1 MTFMNKNIILAVDD
15 QPNNL
20 KVIAGVLG
28 DEYQLSIANNGHNAL
43 KILDKLVPDL
53 ILLDIMMPGMDGF
66 EVCHEIKLR
75 PQLKDIPV
83 IFLTAKTEIS
93 DIVKAFEAGAVDYIF
108 KPFNPLEVKARVN
121 SQLQLFHTSR
131 QLKEL
136 NYKLAV
142 SQQELELTNVKLEML
157 NKQKDK
163 FFSVIAH
170 DLKTPFNNVIALT
183 GLISESLA
191 SKEQE
196 SLLEYVTMLRNTTDK
211 AMDLL
216 MNLLEWAKSQTGN
229 LKFTPGLIQPISI
242 IQDVLAIYQESVR
255 AKSLIV
261 KFDCNPDYE
270 FFGDQPMIATVLRN
284 LVGNAIKFSL
294 AGGVIYLK
302 VNRLADG
309 STQFSVKDF
318 GIGISSDLL
327 PLLFVLGANTGRPGT
342 RGEPSSG
349 LGLML
354 CKDFVERHG
363 GSITVESAEGK
374 GSEFSFTI
382 PDLSEPVNR

>member
-1 MTFMNKNIILAVDD
+1 MNKNIILAVDD

-142 SQQELELTNVKLEML
+142 SQQELELSNVKLEML

-242 IQDVLAIYQESVR
+242 IQDVLAIYQESIR

-284 LVGNAIKFSL
+284 LLGNAIKFSL

-382 PDLSEPVNR
+382 PDLSESVNR

>member
-170 DLKTPFNNVIALT
+170 DLKTPFNNVIAIT

-242 IQDVLAIYQESVR
+242 IQDVLAIYQESIR

-284 LVGNAIKFSL
+284 LLGNAIKFSL

-382 PDLSEPVNR
+382 PDLSESVNR

>member
-1 MTFMNKNIILAVDD
+1 MNKNIILAVDD

-75 PQLKDIPV
+75 QQLKDIPI

-242 IQDVLAIYQESVR
+242 IQDVLAIYQESIR

-284 LVGNAIKFSL
+284 LLGNAIKFSL

-382 PDLSEPVNR
+382 PDLSESVNR

>member
-1 MTFMNKNIILAVDD
+1 
-15 QPNNL
+15 
-20 KVIAGVLG
+20 
-28 DEYQLSIANNGHNAL
+28 
-43 KILDKLVPDL
+43 
-53 ILLDIMMPGMDGF
+53 MMPGMDGF

-75 PQLKDIPV
+75 PQLKDIPI

-108 KPFNPLEVKARVN
+108 KPFNPLEVKARVY

-142 SQQELELTNVKLEML
+142 SQQELELTNVKLETL

-170 DLKTPFNNVIALT
+170 DLKTPFNNVMALT
-183 GLISESLA
+183 SLISESLA
-191 SKEQE
+191 SDEKE
-196 SLLEYVTMLRNTTDK
+196 SLQEYVSMLSNTTGK

-229 LKFTPGLIQPISI
+229 LKFTPRLIQPFIV
-242 IQDVLAIYQESVR
+242 IQDVLSIHQESVR

-294 AGGVIYLK
+294 AGGVI
-302 VNRLADG
+302 
-309 STQFSVKDF
+309 
-318 GIGISSDLL
+318 
-327 PLLFVLGANTGRPGT
+327 
-342 RGEPSSG
+342 
-349 LGLML
+349 
-354 CKDFVERHG
+354 
-363 GSITVESAEGK
+363 
-374 GSEFSFTI
+374 
-382 PDLSEPVNR
+382 

>member
-28 DEYQLSIANNGHNAL
+28 EEYQLSIANNGHNAL

-75 PQLKDIPV
+75 HQLKDIPI

-242 IQDVLAIYQESVR
+242 IQDVLAIYQESIR

-261 KFDCNPDYE
+261 NFDCNPDYE

-284 LVGNAIKFSL
+284 LLGNAIKFSL

-382 PDLSEPVNR
+382 PDLSESVNR

>member
-1 MTFMNKNIILAVDD
+1 MNKNIILAVDD

-242 IQDVLAIYQESVR
+242 IQDVLAIYQESIR

-261 KFDCNPDYE
+261 NFDCNPDYE

-284 LVGNAIKFSL
+284 LLGNAIKFSL
-294 AGGVIYLK
+294 AGGVICLK

-382 PDLSEPVNR
+382 PDLSESVNR

>member
-242 IQDVLAIYQESVR
+242 IQDVLAIYQESIR

-261 KFDCNPDYE
+261 NFDCNPDYE

-284 LVGNAIKFSL
+284 LLGNAIKFSL

-382 PDLSEPVNR
+382 PDLSESVNR

>member
-1 MTFMNKNIILAVDD
+1 MNKNIILAVDD

-242 IQDVLAIYQESVR
+242 IQDVLAIYQESIR

-284 LVGNAIKFSL
+284 LLGNAIKFSL

-382 PDLSEPVNR
+382 PDLSESVNR

>member
-75 PQLKDIPV
+75 HQLKDIPV

-242 IQDVLAIYQESVR
+242 IQDVLAIYQESIR

-284 LVGNAIKFSL
+284 LLGNAIKFSL

-382 PDLSEPVNR
+382 PDLSESVNR

>member
-1 MTFMNKNIILAVDD
+1 MNKNIILAVDD

-75 PQLKDIPV
+75 PQLKDIPI

-242 IQDVLAIYQESVR
+242 IQDVLAIYQESIR

-261 KFDCNPDYE
+261 NFDCNPDYE

-284 LVGNAIKFSL
+284 LLGNAIKFSL

-363 GSITVESAEGK
+363 GSITVESAEGE

-382 PDLSEPVNR
+382 PDLSESVNR

>member
-75 PQLKDIPV
+75 QQLKDIPI

-242 IQDVLAIYQESVR
+242 IQDVLAIYQESIR

-284 LVGNAIKFSL
+284 LLGNAIKFSL

-382 PDLSEPVNR
+382 PDLSESVNR

>member
-1 MTFMNKNIILAVDD
+1 MNKNIILAVDD

-242 IQDVLAIYQESVR
+242 IQDVLAIYQESIR

-261 KFDCNPDYE
+261 NFDCNPDYE

-284 LVGNAIKFSL
+284 LLGNAIKFSL

-382 PDLSEPVNR
+382 PDLSESVNR

>member
-1 MTFMNKNIILAVDD
+1 MNKNIILAVDD

-75 PQLKDIPV
+75 HQLKDIPV

-242 IQDVLAIYQESVR
+242 IQDVLAIYQESIR

-261 KFDCNPDYE
+261 NFDCNPDYE

-284 LVGNAIKFSL
+284 LLGNAIKFSL

-382 PDLSEPVNR
+382 PDLSESVNR

>member
-1 MTFMNKNIILAVDD
+1 MNKNIILAVDD

-75 PQLKDIPV
+75 PQLKDIPI

-108 KPFNPLEVKARVN
+108 NPFNPLEVKARVY

-142 SQQELELTNVKLEML
+142 SQQELELTNVKLETL

-170 DLKTPFNNVIALT
+170 DLITPFNNVMALT
-183 GLISESLA
+183 SLISESLA
-191 SKEQE
+191 SDEKE
-196 SLLEYVTMLRNTTDK
+196 SLQEYVSMLSNTTGK

-229 LKFTPGLIQPISI
+229 LKFTPRLIQPFIV
-242 IQDVLAIYQESVR
+242 IQDVLSIYQESVR

-284 LVGNAIKFSL
+284 LVGNSIKFSL

-318 GIGISSDLL
+318 GIGIGSDLL

-363 GSITVESAEGK
+363 GVITVESAEGK

-382 PDLSEPVNR
+382 PDLSDSVNR

>member
-1 MTFMNKNIILAVDD
+1 MNKNIILAVDD

-75 PQLKDIPV
+75 HQLKDIPV

-242 IQDVLAIYQESVR
+242 IQDVLAIYQESIR

-382 PDLSEPVNR
+382 PDLSESVKR

>member
-1 MTFMNKNIILAVDD
+1 MNKNIILAVDD

-75 PQLKDIPV
+75 PQLKDIPI

-142 SQQELELTNVKLEML
+142 SQQELELTNVKLETL

-242 IQDVLAIYQESVR
+242 IQDVLAIYQESIR

-284 LVGNAIKFSL
+284 LLGNAIKFSL

-382 PDLSEPVNR
+382 PDLSESVNR

>member
-75 PQLKDIPV
+75 PQLKDIPI

-170 DLKTPFNNVIALT
+170 DLKTPFNNVIAIT

-242 IQDVLAIYQESVR
+242 IQDVLAIYQESIR

-261 KFDCNPDYE
+261 NFDCNPDYE

-284 LVGNAIKFSL
+284 LLGNAIKFSL

-382 PDLSEPVNR
+382 PDLSESVNR

>member
-1 MTFMNKNIILAVDD
+1 MNKNIILAVDD

-75 PQLKDIPV
+75 PQLKDIPI

-142 SQQELELTNVKLEML
+142 SQQELELTNVKLETL

-242 IQDVLAIYQESVR
+242 IQDVLAIYQESIR

-382 PDLSEPVNR
+382 PDLSESVNR

>member
-75 PQLKDIPV
+75 PQLKDIPI

-142 SQQELELTNVKLEML
+142 SQQELELTNVKLETL

-242 IQDVLAIYQESVR
+242 IQDVLAIYQESIR

-382 PDLSEPVNR
+382 PDLSESVNR

>member
-242 IQDVLAIYQESVR
+242 IQDVLAIYQESIR

-284 LVGNAIKFSL
+284 LLGNAIKFSL

-382 PDLSEPVNR
+382 PDLSESVNR

>member
-75 PQLKDIPV
+75 PQLKDIPI

-142 SQQELELTNVKLEML
+142 SQQELELTNVKLETL

-242 IQDVLAIYQESVR
+242 IQDVLAIYQESIR

-284 LVGNAIKFSL
+284 LLGNAIKFSL

-382 PDLSEPVNR
+382 PDLSESVNR

>member
-242 IQDVLAIYQESVR
+242 IQDVLAIYQESIR

-261 KFDCNPDYE
+261 NFDCNPDYE

-284 LVGNAIKFSL
+284 LLGNAIKFSL
-294 AGGVIYLK
+294 AGGVICLK

-382 PDLSEPVNR
+382 PDLSESVNR

>member
-191 SKEQE
+191 S
-196 SLLEYVTMLRNTTDK
+196 
-211 AMDLL
+211 
-216 MNLLEWAKSQTGN
+216 
-229 LKFTPGLIQPISI
+229 
-242 IQDVLAIYQESVR
+242 
-255 AKSLIV
+255 
-261 KFDCNPDYE
+261 
-270 FFGDQPMIATVLRN
+270 
-284 LVGNAIKFSL
+284 
-294 AGGVIYLK
+294 
-302 VNRLADG
+302 
-309 STQFSVKDF
+309 
-318 GIGISSDLL
+318 
-327 PLLFVLGANTGRPGT
+327 
-342 RGEPSSG
+342 
-349 LGLML
+349 
-354 CKDFVERHG
+354 
-363 GSITVESAEGK
+363 
-374 GSEFSFTI
+374 
-382 PDLSEPVNR
+382 

>member
-53 ILLDIMMPGMDGF
+53 ILLDIMMQGMDGF

-83 IFLTAKTEIS
+83 IFFTAKTEIS

-242 IQDVLAIYQESVR
+242 IQDVLAIYQESIR

-284 LVGNAIKFSL
+284 LLGNAIKFSL

-382 PDLSEPVNR
+382 PDLSESVNR

>member
-75 PQLKDIPV
+75 PQLKDIPI

-142 SQQELELTNVKLEML
+142 SQQELELTNVKLETL

-242 IQDVLAIYQESVR
+242 IQDVLAIYQESIR

-284 LVGNAIKFSL
+284 LLGNAIKFSL

-302 VNRLADG
+302 INRLADG

-382 PDLSEPVNR
+382 PDLSESVNR

>member
-1 MTFMNKNIILAVDD
+1 MNKNIILAVDD

-229 LKFTPGLIQPISI
+229 LKFIPGLIQPISI
-242 IQDVLAIYQESVR
+242 IQDVLAIYQESIR

-284 LVGNAIKFSL
+284 LLGNAIKFSL

-382 PDLSEPVNR
+382 PDLSESVNR

>member
-1 MTFMNKNIILAVDD
+1 MNKNIILAVDD

-28 DEYQLSIANNGHNAL
+28 EEYQLSIANNGHNAL

-75 PQLKDIPV
+75 HQLKDIPI

-242 IQDVLAIYQESVR
+242 IQDVLAIYQESIR

-261 KFDCNPDYE
+261 NFDCNPDYE

-284 LVGNAIKFSL
+284 LLGNAIKFSL

-382 PDLSEPVNR
+382 PDLSESVNR

>member
-1 MTFMNKNIILAVDD
+1 MNKNIILAVDD

-121 SQLQLFHTSR
+121 SQLQLFHASR

-242 IQDVLAIYQESVR
+242 IQDVLAIYQESIR

-284 LVGNAIKFSL
+284 LLGNAIKFSL

-382 PDLSEPVNR
+382 PDLSESVNR

>member
-1 MTFMNKNIILAVDD
+1 
-15 QPNNL
+15 
-20 KVIAGVLG
+20 
-28 DEYQLSIANNGHNAL
+28 
-43 KILDKLVPDL
+43 
-53 ILLDIMMPGMDGF
+53 
-66 EVCHEIKLR
+66 
-75 PQLKDIPV
+75 
-83 IFLTAKTEIS
+83 
-93 DIVKAFEAGAVDYIF
+93 
-108 KPFNPLEVKARVN
+108 
-121 SQLQLFHTSR
+121 
-131 QLKEL
+131 
-136 NYKLAV
+136 
-142 SQQELELTNVKLEML
+142 
-157 NKQKDK
+157 
-163 FFSVIAH
+163 
-170 DLKTPFNNVIALT
+170 
-183 GLISESLA
+183 
-191 SKEQE
+191 
-196 SLLEYVTMLRNTTDK
+196 MLRNTTDK

-242 IQDVLAIYQESVR
+242 IQDVLAIYQESIR

-382 PDLSEPVNR
+382 PDLSESVNR

>member
-121 SQLQLFHTSR
+121 SQLQLFHASR

-242 IQDVLAIYQESVR
+242 IQDVLAIYQESIR

-284 LVGNAIKFSL
+284 LLGNAIKFSL

-382 PDLSEPVNR
+382 PDLSESVNR

>member
-1 MTFMNKNIILAVDD
+1 MNKNIILAVDD

-196 SLLEYVTMLRNTTDK
+196 SLLEYVAMLRNTTDK

-242 IQDVLAIYQESVR
+242 IQDVLAIYQESIR

-284 LVGNAIKFSL
+284 LLGNAIKFSL

-382 PDLSEPVNR
+382 PDLSESVNR

>member
-242 IQDVLAIYQESVR
+242 IQDVLAIYQESIR

-284 LVGNAIKFSL
+284 LLGNAIKFSL

>member
-1 MTFMNKNIILAVDD
+1 MNKNIILAVDD

-75 PQLKDIPV
+75 HQLKDIPV

-242 IQDVLAIYQESVR
+242 IQDVLAIYQESIR

-284 LVGNAIKFSL
+284 LLGNAIKFSL

-382 PDLSEPVNR
+382 PDLSESVNR

>member
-1 MTFMNKNIILAVDD
+1 MNKNIILAVDD

-75 PQLKDIPV
+75 PQLKDIPI

-170 DLKTPFNNVIALT
+170 DLKTPFNNVIAIT

-242 IQDVLAIYQESVR
+242 IQDVLAIYQESIR

-261 KFDCNPDYE
+261 NFDCNPDYE

-284 LVGNAIKFSL
+284 LLGNAIKFSL

-382 PDLSEPVNR
+382 PDLSESVNR

>member
-196 SLLEYVTMLRNTTDK
+196 SLLEYVAMLRNTTDK

-242 IQDVLAIYQESVR
+242 IQDVLAIYQESIR

-284 LVGNAIKFSL
+284 LLGNAIKFSL

-382 PDLSEPVNR
+382 PDLSESVNR

>member
-1 MTFMNKNIILAVDD
+1 MNKNIILAVDD

-75 PQLKDIPV
+75 PQLKDIPI

-242 IQDVLAIYQESVR
+242 IQDVLAIYQESIR

-284 LVGNAIKFSL
+284 LLGNAIKFSL

-363 GSITVESAEGK
+363 GSITVESAEGE

-382 PDLSEPVNR
+382 PDLSESVNR

>member
-1 MTFMNKNIILAVDD
+1 MNKNIILAVDD

-75 PQLKDIPV
+75 PQLKDIPI

-108 KPFNPLEVKARVN
+108 KPFNPLEVKARVY

-142 SQQELELTNVKLEML
+142 SQQELELTNVKLETL

-170 DLKTPFNNVIALT
+170 DLKTPFNNVMALT
-183 GLISESLA
+183 SLISESLA
-191 SKEQE
+191 SDEKE
-196 SLLEYVTMLRNTTDK
+196 SLQEYVSMLSNTTGK

-229 LKFTPGLIQPISI
+229 LKFTPRLIQPFIV
-242 IQDVLAIYQESVR
+242 IQDVLSIHQESVR

-318 GIGISSDLL
+318 GIGIGSDLL

-363 GSITVESAEGK
+363 GGITVESAEGK

-382 PDLSEPVNR
+382 PDLSDSVNR